1 MKYIIVCVIMLL
13 LAVVIVG
20 YSRDEYEETQDI
32 CRGVLTDK
40 EYLNHM
46 IPHHQVAIDI
56 SMMLQKKTK
65 NPKMQDIVRKL
76 LWTQNYEISMM
87 RDLLKNTPEDYID
100 ADDAPIN
107 KSYLITR
114 GDLTEPN
121 TVGVSNTYC
130 DPHFFAPE
138 EHADHM
144 KHMKLTDE
152 TYIKHMIPHHQ
163 VAVDMSKVLLENT
176 TNTYMIHLAYRIIRS
191 QQSEIVLLK
200 DMLENKY
207 HVSSNMLS

>member
-144 KHMKLTDE
+144 NHMKLTDE